1 MRNMQN
7 DAAPIRFAIAKHRP
21 AGARFYRLYASADY
35 TSYPPSSDPPYLAA
49 PRVESPSGIP
59 AGAYLI
65 RYEDAQ
71 GHLIAQEDGQPSV
84 IEVGEDGMA
93 SLALDRAEAASEKRW
108 HLVEASQQEIERRQ
122 QRIVRNF
129 VHHRQ
134 QAELVELM
142 NQTQTQMMR
151 SMTELYE
158 RSARNQSILLAQQEK
173 LLQTA
178 AERMTPPPMPKPP
191 TDWGQVLQQ
200 GLRAFERIVVAG
212 RKTRRRREEPG
223 LAEARER
230 SGGRS
235 VVQRIAAPPPVP
247 PPPPA
252 PADTDEEENPWQGA
266 AGTSDRAPSS
276 GAPVRASA
284 PPAASAAEAPRAVVP
299 PERAA
304 EKQGAASPAPT
315 SPAAPSTS
323 ERRAADAAPTDTA
336 AKHAASAAPLSAPAP
351 AEASKST
358 PQAAPP
364 NGTKAVKWSYATA
377 WRTVKRV
384 VASLDDRMVALFVS
398 DPMQILHF
406 LDALGE
412 ICTPPRTAKAVAC

>member
-84 IEVGEDGMA
+84 IEVGEDGLA

-142 NQTQTQMMR
+142 NQTQAQMMR

-235 VVQRIAAPPPVP
+235 VVQRIAAPPAP
-247 PPPPA
+247 PSQPA
-252 PADTDEEENPWQGA
+252 HADTDEEESPWQGA
-266 AGTSDRAPSS
+266 AGTTDRAP
-276 GAPVRASA
+276 VRSAA
-284 PPAASAAEAPRAVVP
+284 PPAAAAAEAPRAVAP

-304 EKQGAASPAPT
+304 EKQGAANPAPT

-323 ERRAADAAPTDTA
+323 ERRAANAAPAHTE
-336 AKHAASAAPLSAPAP
+336 AKNAPEATPPSAPAP
-351 AEASKST
+351 AEASKSERE
-358 PQAAPP
+358 AAPP
-364 NGTKAVKWSYATA
+364 NGTKAVKWSYASA

>member
-1 MRNMQN
+1 MRTMQN

-35 TSYPPSSDPPYLAA
+35 TSYPPSNDPPYLAA

-71 GHLIAQEDGQPSV
+71 GNLIAQEDGQPSV

-142 NQTQTQMMR
+142 NQTQAQMMR

-223 LAEARER
+223 MAEARER

-235 VVQRIAAPPPVP
+235 VAQRIAAPPPSP
-247 PPPPA
+247 PSVQV
-252 PADTDEEENPWQGA
+252 DTDEEENPWQGA

-276 GAPVRASA
+276 GAPARSAA
-284 PPAASAAEAPRAVVP
+284 PPAAAPAEAPRAVAPV
-299 PERAA
+299 ERAA
-304 EKQGAASPAPT
+304 EKHG
-315 SPAAPSTS
+315 
-323 ERRAADAAPTDTA
+323 
-336 AKHAASAAPLSAPAP
+336 AASAAPTAPAAP
-351 AEASKST
+351 TTSERRVADAAPADAATKHAAGAAPSSVPASAEAPKS
-358 PQAAPP
+358 PREAAPP
-364 NGTKAVKWSYATA
+364 TVAKAVKWSYASA

-412 ICTPPRTAKAVAC
+412 ICTPPRARGAVAC